1 MSGGGGW
8 GRKVAAN
15 NRIYLLLTD
24 EWTRNWEGLKR
35 GGGAGVYAGEVYGRG
50 RSLRYSISQTMC
62 VYMEISAEELLV
74 AVLINQL
81 YQACCCSRAQ
91 IWAIHFFFV
100 EKRSYHRQLKLCK
113 KDWVETSFLPPPHPH
128 LTHLLQSFQQISWVK
143 FRQKWTNFYGVSA
156 FLKKQEQKQHW
167 QVRIKPVSR

>member
-1 MSGGGGW
+1 MKTFHVTGMKQTKVLCRGGGW

-62 VYMEISAEELLV
+62 VYIEISAEELLV

-91 IWAIHFFFV
+91 IWAIHFFSWRRDPITDSLSSV
-100 EKRSYHRQLKLCK
+100 K
-113 KDWVETSFLPPPHPH
+113 KIGWKPHSFPPPHPH

-156 FLKKQEQKQHW
+156 F
-167 QVRIKPVSR
+167 

>member
-1 MSGGGGW
+1 MKTFHVTGMKQTKVLCGGGGGRW

-50 RSLRYSISQTMC
+50 RSLRYCISQTMC
-62 VYMEISAEELLV
+62 VYIEISAEELLV

-91 IWAIHFFFV
+91 IWAIHFFSWRRDPITDSLSSV
-100 EKRSYHRQLKLCK
+100 K
-113 KDWVETSFLPPPHPH
+113 KIGWKPHSFPPPPPPHPPPPV
-128 LTHLLQSFQQISWVK
+128 LS
-143 FRQKWTNFYGVSA
+143 TNKLS
-156 FLKKQEQKQHW
+156 
-167 QVRIKPVSR
+167 